1 MANHKSGAERY
12 NDRMAK
18 TWEDAKRLERERLK
32 RGEEPN
38 FNLTS
43 PEEAQKYQDLRDAVT
58 NAEETLADAMDDTS
72 ALDRGEIIELREELA
87 RARKA
92 LEAA

>member
-18 TWEDAKRLERERLK
+18 IWEDAKRLERERLK
-32 RGEEPN
+32 RGEKPN
-38 FNLTS
+38 SNLTS
-43 PEEAQKYQDLRDAVT
+43 PEEAQKYQALRDAVT
-58 NAEETLADAMDDTS
+58 NAMETLADALDPTS
-72 ALDRGEIIELREELA
+72 ALDRGEIVELHKELT